1 MNICLINPPLVSQRN
16 DFLGSGIP
24 YMPHG
29 LAYLAAVLEKD
40 HEINVID
47 SFGENPKNVF
57 FYNEYVVQGIPI
69 SKTIAKI
76 LPNTDFIAIY
86 ANSVMACTF
95 IEELAKKIKAKFPKI
110 KLVVFENTQAV
121 TGFSLFHILEKL
133 FKADVDYVI
142 TGEAESAMPEIIKNV
157 SNNQNSELSP
167 GIWQKSNGE
176 IKGSQSKDYIQNLDD
191 LPFPAWHL
199 LPVEN
204 YWKLGYAHG
213 PLTTKKYL
221 AQLTSRGC
229 PFNCKFCVVPSTNN
243 RKWRSRSPENVV
255 KEIELYKNKFGVS
268 EFHWEDLN
276 STTDEKRILKICE
289 LIKIKNLDIIWKLVS
304 GTKIE
309 TLSDDTIIKMAKAGC
324 DYISFSPESG
334 SKKVLEKMGKPF
346 NHEHALN
353 LTRQM
358 RKNGIFSQACFV
370 IGFPGETDDD
380 LIGTQNYIKKLVDA
394 GIDEIAVFIMSP
406 LPGSAVFDKFSGD
419 YKDIS
424 QLTFSPEWRKDYNYL
439 SNWRQKLYRTFL
451 LRKSFK
457 KSWRCAAQGFRF
469 LQHKFMTKMEM
480 TPYRILKMKS
490 FIRNA
495 K

>member
-1 MNICLINPPLVSQRN
+1 VNICLINPPLVSQRD

-40 HEINVID
+40 GHEIKVID
-47 SFGENPKNVF
+47 SFGENPQNVF
-57 FYNEYVVQGIPI
+57 FNNEYVVQGINI
-69 SKTIAKI
+69 SKTISEIPHK
-76 LPNTDFIAIY
+76 TDLVAIY

-95 IEELAKKIKAKFPKI
+95 IEELAREIKIKCPKI

-133 FKADVDYVI
+133 FKAYVDYVI
-142 TGEAESAMPEIIKNV
+142 TGEAESALPEIIKHL
-157 SNNQNSELSP
+157 SNNKNSELP
-167 GIWQKSNGE
+167 DGIWLNSYGE
-176 IKGSQSKDYIQNLDD
+176 IKGSQSKEYIQNLDA

-255 KEIELYKNKFGVS
+255 REIELYKNKFNVS

-276 STTDEKRILKICE
+276 STTDEKRILKICD
-289 LIKIKNLDIIWKLVS
+289 LIINRKLDIIWKLVS

-309 TLSDDTIIKMAKAGC
+309 TLTDKTIIEMAKAGC

-334 SKKVLEKMGKPF
+334 SEKVLEKMGKPF

-353 LTRQM
+353 LTHKM
-358 RKNGIFSQACFV
+358 RGSGIYSQACFV
-370 IGFPGETDDD
+370 IGFPGEQEAD
-380 LIGTQNYIKKLVDA
+380 LIETQNYIKKLVDA

-406 LPGSAVFDKFSGD
+406 VPGSAVFSDFTG

-439 SNWRQKLYRTFL
+439 SDWRKKLYRTFL
-451 LRKSFK
+451 IRKGIK
-457 KSWRCAAQGFRF
+457 KSWRVALQGKRF

-480 TPYRILKMKS
+480 TPYRILKMKLLM
-490 FIRNA
+490 RNA